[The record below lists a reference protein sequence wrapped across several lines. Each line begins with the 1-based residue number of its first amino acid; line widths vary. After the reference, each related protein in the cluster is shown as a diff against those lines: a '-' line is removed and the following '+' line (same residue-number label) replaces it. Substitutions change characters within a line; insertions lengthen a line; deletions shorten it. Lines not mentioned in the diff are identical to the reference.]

1 MLCENPQPS
10 PHLEGKPASDR
21 RSACPGLFRMT
32 DALDGGI
39 CRVKLGLGQLT
50 SQQARIVGNIAA
62 TFGNGIVE
70 TTIRANLQIRGIGPD
85 NRLAVID
92 TLIDAGLGPLVA
104 EGDDV
109 RNVMVSPT
117 AGIDNGMF
125 VDTRPLAS
133 KLLESLQL
141 TPAYHALSPKFSLLI
156 DGGEACAVVAHES
169 DIWLSALP
177 DCAHYA
183 FGLGS
188 SPATGKALGLVTLEN
203 AFSLVSTI
211 LGLFLEQAAQAD
223 GVSRMKHL
231 LSGEKTDAFIA
242 LLQKRCAFAI
252 IPALQWQRALVKLGK
267 HLGLHQQKQ
276 DGLIYA
282 GVAPLLGRLSPDH
295 LHALAAIADEANGG
309 SLHLTPW
316 QSIVVPDIAASHG
329 QAVLAS
335 LHALDFSSDETT
347 PTARIRAC
355 AGSSGCQA
363 ALADTQSDGRH
374 LAQLLADSKLPSVHL
389 TGCAKSCASISP
401 APVTLLARAPMR
413 YDLFLCDNAGP
424 SRFGRLLASDI
435 TIEDAAT
442 RLKTRGASF

>member
-10 PHLEGKPASDR
+10 PHLERKPASDR

-39 CRVKLGLGQLT
+39 CRVKLGLGQLR

-70 TTIRANLQIRGIGPD
+70 MTIRANLQIRGIRPD
-85 NRLAVID
+85 NRLEVID
-92 TLIDAGLGPLVA
+92 KLIDAGLGPLVA

-117 AGIDNGMF
+117 AGIDSGML

-141 TPAYHALSPKFSLLI
+141 SPAYHALSPKFSLLI
-156 DGGEACAVVAHES
+156 DGGEACAVVAHQS
-169 DIWLSALP
+169 DIWLSAMP
-177 DCAHYA
+177 DGAHYA

-203 AFSLVSTI
+203 AYSVVTAI
-211 LGLFLEQAAQAD
+211 LDLFLEMSAQAD
-223 GVSRMKHL
+223 DVSRMKHL
-231 LSGEKTDAFIA
+231 LAREQADAFITV
-242 LLQKRCAFAI
+242 LQSRCAFAI
-252 IPALQWQRALVKLGK
+252 IPALQWQRALVEPGT

-276 DGLIYA
+276 DGLVFA
-282 GVAPLLGRLSPDH
+282 GAAPLLGRLSPDH

-309 SLHLTPW
+309 RLHLTPW
-316 QSIVVPDIAASHG
+316 QTIVVPDIAASHG

-335 LHALDFSSDETT
+335 LHALGFSSDENM

-374 LAQLLADSKLPSVHL
+374 LAQLLVDSKSPSLHL
-389 TGCAKSCASISP
+389 TGCAKSCASINP
-401 APVTLLARAPMR
+401 APVTLLARAPQR
-413 YDLFLCDNAGP
+413 YDLFLHDSAGP

-442 RLKTRGASF
+442 LLKTCGASF